1 MMSEREVQHLKKR
14 LLRLQ
19 LTLRYGSTQ
28 EMHFTAILAL
38 SSSSVQADLH
48 VDFHNKNESLY

>member
-19 LTLRYGSTQ
+19 LTLRSTQ

-48 VDFHNKNESLY
+48 VDFHNKN